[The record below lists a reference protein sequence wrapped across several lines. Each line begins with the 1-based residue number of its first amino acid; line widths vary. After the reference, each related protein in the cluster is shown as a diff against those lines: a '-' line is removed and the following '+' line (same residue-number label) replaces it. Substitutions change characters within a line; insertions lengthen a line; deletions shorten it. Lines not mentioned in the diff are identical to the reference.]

1 MLKVILATLKTKLDR
16 TAGITAVASAQV
28 NRSNKRLARVLIT
41 VTIRPIPDI
50 LAIRHIPASLPIQ
63 DNLLIQV
70 IQVIVHILVVGV
82 VEVAVEVV
90 AITLDIQVFRHIL
103 DCRRTL
109 GYRRTLDNTQDCHP
123 IQDTRIVVVRAH
135 LRILAAKD
143 LEGAIPRAVVVYHL
157 NIRITLKGL
166 VPILSMARI
175 NKVVSNTYTNITRVD
190 QTYSNSILDSIQDNI
205 HTCRITNNCQVARC
219 RTIQVTVYLSVGLV
233 YHIIPD
239 NNICNI
245 SR

>member
-16 TAGITAVASAQV
+16 TAGMAAVASAQV

-63 DNLLIQV
+63 DNLLILV
-70 IQVIVHILVVGV
+70 IQVIVHILVVV
-82 VEVAVEVV
+82 VEVAVQVV

-175 NKVVSNTYTNITRVD
+175 NKAVSNTCTNITRVD
-190 QTYSNSILDSIQDNI
+190 QTYSNSILDSI